1 MPPAGPH
8 GITLLFHAGL
18 GGDVEIARLLV
29 KNGAHDDQALHAAV
43 WFNRY
48 EMAKWLIE
56 NDTKDINVIR
66 GEKTP
71 LDLAIE
77 KDHSQI
83 VALLKEKGVGTRM

>member
-1 MPPAGPH
+1 
-8 GITLLFHAGL
+8 
-18 GGDVEIARLLV
+18 
-29 KNGAHDDQALHAAV
+29 AV